1 MSVDLYIGALQGAK
15 NGNEML
21 EILDLISDTE
31 QEDENN
37 RSGED
42 PRFFHW
48 RYIHHFVFLIL
59 NSSGFKL

>member
-31 QEDENN
+31 QEDD
-37 RSGED
+37 SWYTD
-42 PRFFHW
+42 PNSVAS
-48 RYIHHFVFLIL
+48 YHHY
-59 NSSGFKL
+59 